1 MYGNQ
6 GLSIFKVC
14 KNTDVLQLN
23 YKIFV
28 RKNKKDCVRVKRRL
42 GSSFEGKNI
51 LFNVLPVLLHLPV
64 SLQGIT
70 PTQCRK
76 VWLIVPCSITKIN

>member
-6 GLSIFKVC
+6 DLSILKADM
-14 KNTDVLQLN
+14 NTDVLQLN

-28 RKNKKDCVRVKRRL
+28 RKTKKTVQVKRRQ

-51 LFNVLPVLLHLPV
+51 LFNVLPA
-64 SLQGIT
+64 
-70 PTQCRK
+70 
-76 VWLIVPCSITKIN
+76 